1 MAAGEGKTRAIGGC
15 MEPMNQGPAEA
26 VPPMTFEQFE
36 AFYTTEYPKLV
47 KILVL
52 LDATIEEAED
62 AAQKAMA
69 YIAERFMTTKAPDH
83 PVSYVRMAATRFFVK
98 ERQRDRERLQREVR
112 SGHPV
117 LKAHLDDRLTNL
129 EDKLY
134 IEFLLERLT
143 STQQQV
149 IRLVMDGLSTRDI
162 AEKLCKSD
170 ETIRQHLKNGRDRLK
185 LHPDIAPLASRQA
198 QSLVQQRV
206 RSPVTTPEPRKEEV
220 Q

>member
-1 MAAGEGKTRAIGGC
+1 
-15 MEPMNQGPAEA
+15 MNQGPVAA
-26 VPPMTFEQFE
+26 GPSRTLEQLE

-69 YIAERFMTTKAPDH
+69 DMAKRFMTAKAPDH
-83 PVSYVRMAATRFFVK
+83 PVSWVRMAAVRFFVK
-98 ERQRDRERLQREVR
+98 ERQRERERLQREIR
-112 SGHPV
+112 GGHLV
-117 LKAHLDDRLTNL
+117 LEAHLDDRLTKL
-129 EDKLY
+129 EDELS
-134 IEFLLERLT
+134 IEFLLECLT

-149 IRLVMDGLSTRDI
+149 IRLVMDGLSTHEI
-162 AEKLCKSD
+162 AGELGKSD

-185 LHPDIAPLASRQA
+185 LHPDIAPLAFRQVESPVR
-198 QSLVQQRV
+198 QGV
-206 RSPVTTPEPRKEEV
+206 RSTVTTPEPRKEEV